1 MEIMIII
8 DIVLTISL
16 IVLTIV
22 TGRYVYQKGFND
34 GLDEAVRIM
43 AEVRGV
49 RYEDITQDGTK
60 RSI

>member
-1 MEIMIII
+1 MKFLIIA
-8 DIVLTISL
+8 DIVFTISL

-22 TGRYVYQKGFND
+22 FCRYLYQKGFND

-60 RSI
+60 